1 MNRLSDRID
10 PTASDTL
17 RILTDLV
24 GMPTAVPPGDNYEEI
39 VDYLMPKF
47 ADLGFEVEKVC
58 IPEDIFKQKM
68 KNPELHGKRAN
79 LHAYLDVCADRTL
92 VIYTHLDVVPVGDG
106 WTFPPYEGTIADGK
120 FYARGSADSKAAVAA
135 LLTALTQIREL
146 GITPAYNL
154 NIALTTDEE
163 IGPYS
168 GLCYFADIGLLSGD
182 YFLCMD
188 GEGDDVIIGTNGI
201 LTWRVDVFGR
211 TYHSGSSF
219 LGVNAL
225 EKSVAMMNGMLALK
239 SEVEDRRSEMPS
251 SHVVADKTG
260 FLNVKPILN
269 ITMIESGVKENVVP
283 GICTIRGDRRVIP
296 EETFDTAIEEI
307 ERALANAAGAGADT
321 RYEFTYELGYPP
333 MYTDASHPWIGQVQT
348 VANEVSDRK
357 IGIAGAQGSLDV
369 AYVIGITGQPVCCH
383 GVGRV
388 LESRAHAEDENVRIE
403 DLVRYTKFLGL
414 LLTE

>member
-1 MNRLSDRID
+1 
-10 PTASDTL
+10 
-17 RILTDLV
+17 
-24 GMPTAVPPGDNYEEI
+24 
-39 VDYLMPKF
+39 
-47 ADLGFEVEKVC
+47 
-58 IPEDIFKQKM
+58 
-68 KNPELHGKRAN
+68 
-79 LHAYLDVCADRTL
+79 
-92 VIYTHLDVVPVGDG
+92 
-106 WTFPPYEGTIADGK
+106 
-120 FYARGSADSKAAVAA
+120 
-135 LLTALTQIREL
+135 
-146 GITPAYNL
+146 
-154 NIALTTDEE
+154 
-163 IGPYS
+163 
-168 GLCYFADIGLLSGD
+168 
-182 YFLCMD
+182 
-188 GEGDDVIIGTNGI
+188 
-201 LTWRVDVFGR
+201 R

-225 EKSVAMMNGMLALK
+225 EKSVALMNGLLALK
-239 SEVEDRRSEMPS
+239 SKVEDRRSAMPS

-283 GICTIRGDRRVIP
+283 GICTIRGDRRVMP

-307 ERALANAAGAGADT
+307 ERALANAAGADADT
-321 RYEFTYELGYPP
+321 RYDFTYEIGYPP
-333 MYTDASHPWIGQVQT
+333 MCTDASHPWIGQVLA

-369 AYVIGITGQPVCCH
+369 AYVIKITGQPVCCH